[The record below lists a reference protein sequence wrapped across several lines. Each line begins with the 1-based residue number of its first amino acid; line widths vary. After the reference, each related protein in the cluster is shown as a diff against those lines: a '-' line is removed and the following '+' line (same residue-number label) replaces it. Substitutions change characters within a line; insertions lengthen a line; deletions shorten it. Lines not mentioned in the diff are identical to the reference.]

1 MADGAPDP
9 QFLLSPHDDN
19 LLSWAVNTRHYR
31 NKQFEDAVDYY
42 TMALHY
48 CPEDEE
54 HKKDRAVYLANRAQ
68 GHLQLKEVRVIGLGL
83 NTCRTFRTCT
93 GTLLLSGNRHGNH
106 VEELPRRRLGGSVGS
121 TRAQD

>member
-1 MADGAPDP
+1 MWVG
-9 QFLLSPHDDN
+9 
-19 LLSWAVNTRHYR
+19 NTRYYR
-31 NKQFEDAVDYY
+31 NKDFEDAVDYY

-68 GHLQLKEVRVIGLGL
+68 GHLQLKEVRVVTWYLRSE
-83 NTCRTFRTCT
+83 NCRTRT
-93 GTLLLSGNRHGNH
+93 GTQLLSGNRYGNH
-106 VEELPRRRLGGSVGS
+106 VEELLKRRLGEYLGN